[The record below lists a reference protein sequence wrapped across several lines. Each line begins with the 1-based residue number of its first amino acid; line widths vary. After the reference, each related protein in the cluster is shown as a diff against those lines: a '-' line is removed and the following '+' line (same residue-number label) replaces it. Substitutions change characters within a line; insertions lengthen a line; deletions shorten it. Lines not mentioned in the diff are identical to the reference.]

1 MIAPAKVGPADARA
15 AKTIRSPWRMA
26 GRRFSRNILAVV
38 GAVVIVILLGACFG
52 SLPWTMAPVV
62 PPGSDK
68 APATAGAAAMGAAAD
83 GGGADSE
90 SRRVPR
96 YDAKDF
102 DQVKKAPRWAD
113 GAPGDKPLG
122 WAYWMGTDTLGRDL
136 RARFFMGGAIS
147 LSIGLCSA
155 LVAVLIGTAVGLIA
169 GYAGGRV
176 DALLMRVV
184 DVLYGLPYILL
195 VILMRVALVPLVAG
209 VVDPMWANFLVL
221 LVGIGAVSWLTLARV
236 VRGQVMSLREQT
248 FVEAARAMGF
258 GGARI
263 LGRHILPNLV
273 GTIVVYGTLTVPA
286 AVLSESFLSFLGLGI
301 QPPLPS
307 WGNLAAD
314 GMEALN
320 PVLVRWWLI
329 AWPCAGLSLA
339 LLALNFVGD
348 GLREAID
355 PKGS

>member
-1 MIAPAKVGPADARA
+1 
-15 AKTIRSPWRMA
+15 
-26 GRRFSRNILAVV
+26 
-38 GAVVIVILLGACFG
+38 
-52 SLPWTMAPVV
+52 
-62 PPGSDK
+62 
-68 APATAGAAAMGAAAD
+68 
-83 GGGADSE
+83 
-90 SRRVPR
+90 
-96 YDAKDF
+96 
-102 DQVKKAPRWAD
+102 
-113 GAPGDKPLG
+113 
-122 WAYWMGTDTLGRDL
+122 MGTDTLGRDL
-136 RARFFMGGAIS
+136 RARFLMGGAIS

-169 GYAGGRV
+169 GYAGGRT
-176 DALLMRVV
+176 DALLMRLV

-195 VILMRVALVPLVAG
+195 VILMRVALVPLLTNSNENIG
-209 VVDPMWANFLVL
+209 YPGMPIMWANFLVL

-236 VRGQVMSLREQT
+236 VRGQVMSLRQQPY
-248 FVEAARAMGF
+248 VEAARALGF
-258 GGARI
+258 SGPRI
-263 LGRHILPNLV
+263 LARHILPNLI
-273 GTIVVYGTLTVPA
+273 GTILVYGTLTVPA

-355 PKGS
+355 PKG

>member
-1 MIAPAKVGPADARA
+1 
-15 AKTIRSPWRMA
+15 
-26 GRRFSRNILAVV
+26 
-38 GAVVIVILLGACFG
+38 
-52 SLPWTMAPVV
+52 
-62 PPGSDK
+62 
-68 APATAGAAAMGAAAD
+68 
-83 GGGADSE
+83 
-90 SRRVPR
+90 
-96 YDAKDF
+96 
-102 DQVKKAPRWAD
+102 
-113 GAPGDKPLG
+113 
-122 WAYWMGTDTLGRDL
+122 MGTDTLGRDL
-136 RARFFMGGAIS
+136 RARFLMGGAIS
-147 LSIGLCSA
+147 LSIGLCSV

-169 GYAGGRV
+169 GYTGGRV

-209 VVDPMWANFLVL
+209 MVDAMWANFLVL

-236 VRGQVMSLREQT
+236 VRGQVMSLREQP
-248 FVEAARAMGF
+248 FVEAARALGF